1 MKKRIRILC
10 IALLTVS
17 ASLAMAQSNTF
28 PTIGYAGIGTLSP
41 AAPLNINLGAGGVNG
56 TVGLR
61 IGSDSNYPSLELGVE
76 NTYDAQIRTYGN
88 DLNIYSGHFRQLG
101 TVSTENHSI
110 KFFTSKINSTNWSI
124 PKMVLNEDGNVGIG
138 ITTPSE
144 KLAVN
149 GNIRAKEIMVEV
161 ANWPDY
167 VFEEDYRLTPLTEI
181 ETFIKVN
188 KHLPDI
194 PKAEIAEKEGISL
207 GEMNKLL
214 LKKVEELTLYLIE
227 KDKEIRE
234 LKEMRQE
241 IDALKNKLK

>member
-1 MKKRIRILC
+1 MC

-167 VFEEDYRLTPLTEI
+167 VFEEDYPLTSLPEI
-181 ETFIKVN
+181 EAFIKTN
-188 KHLPDI
+188 KHLPDT
-194 PKAEIAEKEGISL
+194 PKAQIVEKEGISL

-214 LKKVEELTLYLIE
+214 LKKVEELTLYMIE
-227 KDKEIRE
+227 
-234 LKEMRQE
+234 
-241 IDALKNKLK
+241 ANKQISKQAEQIKRLQSNVNPIK

>member
-167 VFEEDYRLTPLTEI
+167 VFEEDYPLTSLPEI
-181 ETFIKVN
+181 EAFIKTN
-188 KHLPDI
+188 KHLPDT
-194 PKAEIAEKEGISL
+194 PKAEIVEKEGISL

-214 LKKVEELTLYLIE
+214 LKKVEELTLYMIE
-227 KDKEIRE
+227 
-234 LKEMRQE
+234 
-241 IDALKNKLK
+241 ANKQISKQAEQIKRLQSNVNPIK